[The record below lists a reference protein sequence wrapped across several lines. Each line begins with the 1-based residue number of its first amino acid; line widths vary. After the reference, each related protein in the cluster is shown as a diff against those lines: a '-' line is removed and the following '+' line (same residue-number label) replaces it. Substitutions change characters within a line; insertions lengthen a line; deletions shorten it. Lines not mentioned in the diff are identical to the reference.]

1 MDKGKFIPYVVA
13 QKSDGVSARTRAA
26 IKRLDEWPTLP
37 EVEETEQNYFEAP
50 RRRDPAKTIQLPNG
64 QWVTPQEF
72 EQLQRMLRNR

>member
-26 IKRLDEWPTLP
+26 IKKLEDEPVQQPQGQL
-37 EVEETEQNYFEAP
+37 YYEAP
-50 RRRDPAKTIQLPNG
+50 RQRDVAKTIQLPNG